1 MSNVPIKKIGEA
13 EEASVALLDRFE
25 KIFDEIRQRAF
36 GLFEQRGSVP
46 GRDLEDWFQA
56 EREFFSAPPAELV
69 EKETEYR
76 IRLAVPGFEA
86 KDIQVT
92 VVPGVIVVEGETG
105 QRSRKTEGKVLLTE
119 FGARKLFRRLD
130 MPSPIDVDKTT
141 ATLDKGVLHLAAAK
155 VAPLKEKKV
164 LVSTA

>member
-1 MSNVPIKKIGEA
+1 MKIPIMITAAVPTAILAADSTAGNN
-13 EEASVALLDRFE
+13 
-25 KIFDEIRQRAF
+25 RQENSR
-36 GLFEQRGSVP
+36 EQTFSDQVQLVILQSP
-46 GRDLEDWFQA
+46 GRID
-56 EREFFSAPPAELV
+56 APPAELV

-105 QRSRKTEGKVLLTE
+105 QRSGKTEGKVLLTE

-130 MPSPIDVDKTT
+130 MPSPIDVGKRPSL
-141 ATLDKGVLHLAAAK
+141 AGAHRPIGVFAARDQ
-155 VAPLKEKKV
+155 EGRG
-164 LVSTA
+164 SECES